1 VTNQLIRSDLC
12 EGVAVAHL
20 DDGKANAFSHEMI
33 SAIGE
38 HLDRFGSEDAT
49 KAVLIAGRA
58 GVLSGG
64 FDLKVMGSTPNAVHG
79 LVAAGAELFC
89 RFLEFPLPIVIAATG
104 HSVAAGAI
112 ALLAADA
119 RLGAA
124 GKFRIGL
131 PEVAIGMTLP
141 HFAAALA
148 RGRLSKRHLLR
159 ATAQAELYS
168 PEGAV
173 DAGFLDRVVPAE
185 ELLDAA
191 VAEAKR
197 LGELPQPAFANTKR
211 RAHEALIADMRGNL
225 DADLQWLTGS
235 SGIGP
240 EHGSHTSK

>member
-1 VTNQLIRSDLC
+1 MTKQLIRSELRD
-12 EGVAVAHL
+12 GVAIAQL
-20 DDGKANAFSHEMI
+20 DDGKANAFSHDMI
-33 SAIGE
+33 SALDL
-38 HLDRFGSEDAT
+38 HLERFGAEAGT
-49 KAVLIAGRA
+49 KALLLVGRP

-64 FDLKVMGSTPNAVHG
+64 FDLKVMGSGPNQVHG

-89 RFLEFPLPIVIAATG
+89 RFLESELPIVIAATG

-119 RLGAA
+119 RIGAA

-131 PEVAIGMTLP
+131 SEVAIGMTLP

-148 RGRLSKRHLLR
+148 CDRLSKRHYLR
-159 ATAQAELYS
+159 ATTQSELYS

-185 ELLDAA
+185 EVFEYALG
-191 VAEAKR
+191 EAKR
-197 LGELPQPAFANTKR
+197 LAELPQPAFGNTKR
-211 RAHEALIADMRGNL
+211 RAHEALIANVRGSL
-225 DADLQWLTGS
+225 HADLQALTGS

-240 EHGSHTSK
+240 GHAAK